1 MYRASLAVFAATL
14 LCASAAPAGVSGGS
28 AAERAAIGRILARM
42 PGTRVTGVRV
52 LGAPPG
58 APASTRTLGV
68 VVGARKGDPPLDRR
82 ALQARA
88 GWEAEIVAGAIRDGL
103 ARRGFSRIAAFIAVT
118 SPSQLNPRFYRPLGR
133 PGWGLGR
140 WEVRDG
146 IRSAGKAR
154 DGRWSA
160 LRTRLLADARRFGLH
175 LRLEPYNPF
184 GKAPVVTVSVRSPE
198 RFLRSRALGALR
210 ADLGIGRHRF
220 DGAFLSVVGGGRTFF
235 SAFSTYRTAVTTGCA
250 VYVRSLA
257 GRACRTS

>member
-1 MYRASLAVFAATL
+1 MFRASLTALAVAL
-14 LCASAAPAGVSGGS
+14 LCASAAPAGVRGGS

-42 PGTRVTGVRV
+42 PGTHVTEVRI

-58 APASTRTLGV
+58 APATTRTLGV
-68 VVGARKGDPPLDRR
+68 IVRSSGDR

-88 GWEAEIVAGAIRDGL
+88 GWEAEIAAGAIRDGF
-103 ARRGFSRIAAFIAVT
+103 ARHGLSRVAAFIAVT
-118 SPSQLNPRFYRPLGR
+118 SPSQFSPRFYRPLAR

-160 LRTRLLADARRFGLH
+160 LRTRLRGDARLYGLR
-175 LRLEPYNPF
+175 LGLEPYNPF
-184 GKAPVVTVSVRSPE
+184 GKAPVVTVKVSSPE
-198 RFLRSRALGALR
+198 RFLRGHALQHLR
-210 ADLGIGRHRF
+210 ADLGIGTHRF
-220 DGAFLSVVGGGRTFF
+220 DGAFLSVTGHEGTFF
-235 SAFSTYRTAVTTGCA
+235 TAFSTHRTAVTTGCA

-257 GRACRTS
+257 GHACRTS

>member
-1 MYRASLAVFAATL
+1 VAL
-14 LCASAAPAGVSGGS
+14 LCAAAAPAGVTGGS

-42 PGTRVTGVRV
+42 PGTRISGVRI
-52 LGAPPG
+52 LAAPPG
-58 APASTRTLGV
+58 APVGTRTLGV
-68 VVGARKGDPPLDRR
+68 IVRAGTNDR

-88 GWEAEIVAGAIRDGL
+88 GWEADIAAGAIRDGF
-103 ARRGFSRIAAFIAVT
+103 ARRGLSRIAAFIAVT
-118 SPSQLNPRFYRPLGR
+118 SPSQISPRFYRPLGR

-160 LRTRLLADARRFGLH
+160 LRARLRADARRYGLRVS
-175 LRLEPYNPF
+175 LVPYNPF
-184 GKAPVVTVSVRSPE
+184 GKAPVVTVRVRSPE
-198 RFLRSRALGALR
+198 AFLRGRALGALR

-235 SAFSTYRTAVTTGCA
+235 TAFSMHRTAVTTGCA